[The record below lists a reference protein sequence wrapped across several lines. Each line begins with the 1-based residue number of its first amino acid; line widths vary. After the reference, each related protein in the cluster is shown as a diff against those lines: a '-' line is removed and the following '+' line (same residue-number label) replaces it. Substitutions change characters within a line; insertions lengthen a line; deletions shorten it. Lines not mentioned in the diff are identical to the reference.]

1 MITVDHTAG
10 FPHPPETVFTVLSDI
25 EGYPAWQSDV
35 LEARIDGPLRKGAL
49 VSQVRKVMGR
59 RTEMDLT
66 VDDYVSGEQITLR
79 TAPGAR
85 PGVTQKYAVRPSGD
99 GCEVEFRLE
108 LDGVPKMAE
117 HLVRAQLGKQV
128 PLLFERLGAL
138 LEA

>member
-1 MITVDHTAG
+1 MITVDHTADY
-10 FPHPPETVFTVLSDI
+10 PYSAEAVFTVLSDL

-35 LEARIDGPLRKGAL
+35 LEAHVDGPPREGAA
-49 VSQVRKVMGR
+49 VAQVRKVMGR
-59 RTEMDLT
+59 RTELDLT
-66 VDDYVSGEQITLR
+66 ITEYVPGELITIR
-79 TAPGAR
+79 TAAGAR
-85 PGVTQKYAVRPSGD
+85 PGVTQRYAVRPFED
-99 GCEVEFRLE
+99 GCRVEFRLE